1 MTIYSNKILKK
12 EFNDTII
19 KAAKIKPI
27 KQQQLTFKVIRCI
40 TPSLGGLVDG
50 VLSKDRSLVMASAFN
65 MLAQNANDAL
75 FEELQTT
82 LLGALLDDDDEP
94 LTTPD
99 KINKYLENIGVDDL
113 DLLVW
118 MFEEQL
124 ASPIMQSGV
133 FKAAMSHVEQFKQAF
148 NTMLTPELT
157 NDMQDAE
164 GV

>member
-1 MTIYSNKILKK
+1 MSYSNKIIKK

-65 MLAQNANDAL
+65 MLAQNANDSL

-82 LLGALLDDDDEP
+82 LLGALLDSDDEP

-99 KINKYLENIGVDDL
+99 KINKYLESTDVDDL

-124 ASPIMQSGV
+124 ATPVMNSGV
-133 FKAAMSHVEQFKQAF
+133 FKVAMSHMGQFKQAF
-148 NTMLTPELT
+148 NAMLPTT
-157 NDMQDAE
+157 DKE
-164 GV
+164 GSEESEGA